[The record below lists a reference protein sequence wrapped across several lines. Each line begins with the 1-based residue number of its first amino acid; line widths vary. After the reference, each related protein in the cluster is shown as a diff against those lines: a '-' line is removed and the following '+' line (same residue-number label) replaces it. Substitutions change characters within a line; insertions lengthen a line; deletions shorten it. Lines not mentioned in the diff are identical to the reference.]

1 MAANTHEDPLAYSMG
16 RRKRRSAQG
25 NESQQPNSA
34 ARPGKRKPGT
44 KQFMLYMPPDLHTAV
59 QLRKAVTG
67 EDMGDIMLSIL
78 REGLAEELTLVHTL
92 KQ

>member
-1 MAANTHEDPLAYSMG
+1 MSNTTTSRWDAT
-16 RRKRRSAQG
+16 R
-25 NESQQPNSA
+25 
-34 ARPGKRKPGT
+34 ARVITFVHQKGGEPQKPATTAHPGKRRPGT

-59 QLRKAVTG
+59 QLCKAMTG

-78 REGLAEELTLVHTL
+78 REGLAEEPTLVHRL